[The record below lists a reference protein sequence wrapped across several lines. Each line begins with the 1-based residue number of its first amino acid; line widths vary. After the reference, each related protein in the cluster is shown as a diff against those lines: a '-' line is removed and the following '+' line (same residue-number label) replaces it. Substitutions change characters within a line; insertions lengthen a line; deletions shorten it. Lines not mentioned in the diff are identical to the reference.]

1 METEVD
7 QSGTPKWK
15 LSGPKRTKA
24 QHEPG
29 TSGALKRNELE
40 TGVDQSGA
48 LTLKLKLKLRLK
60 PKLGQGSKS

>member
-1 METEVD
+1 METKCTKVD
-7 QSGTPKWK
+7 QSG
-15 LSGPKRTKA
+15 PKRSMNRVLVE
-24 QHEPG
+24 HC
-29 TSGALKRNELE
+29 GAVKRNELE